1 MGSRILL
8 SLPFWLSEAADPCEG
23 CVLGF
28 ANPALPSVLAIGS
41 GRSVPGVRPWVCES
55 HYPLRSSDRKR
66 PIRVRG
72 ASLGSRPAL
81 ALATLSWLRVKST
94 VGTRGFSYKCS
105 GIAKHCT
112 HEGSSQ
118 QFSRWRRDALKTHV
132 GFTKFRRGGGG
143 RTMLARRW
151 KAVSNAV
158 VGRLTAHQPRG
169 V

>member
-1 MGSRILL
+1 MITSKKWDGAHIRHSGLGAGHRKRPIRVRGASLGSRILL
-8 SLPFWLSEAADPCEG
+8 SLTFWLSEAADPCEG

-55 HYPLRSSDRKR
+55 HYPLRSGDRKR

-112 HEGSSQ
+112 HEGSSTH
-118 QFSRWRRDALKTHV
+118 FDMDGTADLK
-132 GFTKFRRGGGG
+132 
-143 RTMLARRW
+143 LLE
-151 KAVSNAV
+151 S
-158 VGRLTAHQPRG
+158 
-169 V
+169 